1 MNGWEL
7 VIAGLIYAFFMW
19 MYYCLD
25 KRDRKDDRDDNT
37 TA

>member
-25 KRDRKDDRDDNT
+25 KRDKDDDG
-37 TA
+37 